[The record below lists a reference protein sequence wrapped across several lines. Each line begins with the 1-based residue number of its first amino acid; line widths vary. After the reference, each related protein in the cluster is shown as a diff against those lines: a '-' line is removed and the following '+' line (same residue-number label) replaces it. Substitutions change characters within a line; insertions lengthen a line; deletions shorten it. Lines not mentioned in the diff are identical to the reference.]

1 MWLISL
7 IQRQCW
13 RCLAAVSSH
22 IKGKAQSQTCPEHVY
37 WSCMHP
43 KCCFRSFFSPNW
55 LVLHEELNH
64 IGHPLL
70 FVHQVPNYYKI
81 IKKPM
86 DLKKVKKRLQLQSS
100 QYYKSTQEFVS
111 DMRLIIKNCA
121 KYNEVSSM
129 SLNPASKN
137 SFCLCLLT
145 KVRLTKQLP
154 PPGDQGHFF
163 NPNELREC
171 GLKKTCQTVLS
182 VQMLFGHFK
191 ASFAQ
196 RVLHRS
202 SLGNLHQYLK
212 PWSHLWLWK

>member
-1 MWLISL
+1 MLEVF
-7 IQRQCW
+7 C
-13 RCLAAVSSH
+13 SSFFPTW
-22 IKGKAQSQTCPEHVY
+22 KGKPGLRHVQNMCIDPVRIQTFVLDP
-37 WSCMHP
+37 
-43 KCCFRSFFSPNW
+43 FFFSFPYW
-55 LVLHEELNH
+55 LVLHKVRLNH

-129 SLNPASKN
+129 SLNTASKN

-154 PPGDQGHFF
+154 PPGDQSLFF
-163 NPNELREC
+163 FL
-171 GLKKTCQTVLS
+171 T
-182 VQMLFGHFK
+182 QM
-191 ASFAQ
+191 S
-196 RVLHRS
+196 
-202 SLGNLHQYLK
+202 
-212 PWSHLWLWK
+212 

>member
-1 MWLISL
+1 MYLIISHL
-7 IQRQCW
+7 IQWQCW
-13 RCLAAVSSH
+13 RCFAAVT
-22 IKGKAQSQTCPEHVY
+22 GKEKPSQACPEHVY
-37 WSCMHP
+37 WSCTHQNF
-43 KCCFRSFFSPNW
+43 CFRCLFFSNW
-55 LVLHEELNH
+55 LVLHEVGLNH
-64 IGHPLL
+64 VGHPLL

-154 PPGDQGHFF
+154 PPGDLGHFF

-171 GLKKTCQTVLS
+171 GLKKHARLYC
-182 VQMLFGHFK
+182 LFK
-191 ASFAQ
+191 C
-196 RVLHRS
+196 
-202 SLGNLHQYLK
+202 YLAIVK
-212 PWSHLWLWK
+212 LV

>member
-1 MWLISL
+1 MLE
-7 IQRQCW
+7 
-13 RCLAAVSSH
+13 VFSS
-22 IKGKAQSQTCPEHVY
+22 
-37 WSCMHP
+37 
-43 KCCFRSFFSPNW
+43 SFFPTWKEKPSLRHVRDMCIDPVHIHTFVLDPFFFLPQIDLFYIKLDW
-55 LVLHEELNH
+55 TPLVT
-64 IGHPLL
+64 PL

-154 PPGDQGHFF
+154 PPWDQGHFLTQKRMWSQE
-163 NPNELREC
+163 NMPDCIVCSKCYLAI
-171 GLKKTCQTVLS
+171 LKLV
-182 VQMLFGHFK
+182 
-191 ASFAQ
+191 
-196 RVLHRS
+196 
-202 SLGNLHQYLK
+202 
-212 PWSHLWLWK
+212 